1 MRKEPVMPQ
10 VNFKRLLSRR
20 DLLLRGGAS
29 ALVLTGVSQSDWMAA
44 FAQSITIAAT
54 PSETEGPYWVDE
66 QLNRSDI
73 RTDPST
79 GVVSAGFP
87 LALGITVS
95 RITGGTIVP
104 LSGAYVD
111 IWHCNASGL
120 YSDESANN
128 TVGQKYLRG
137 YQVADAHGNVRFLTI
152 YPGWYSGR
160 TVHIHF
166 RVRLYSGSST
176 SLNFTSQLFFDESV
190 TTTIFGLSPYAQRPN
205 RDTFNAT
212 DMIYAS
218 GGSGLLLR
226 LAQDGTYGLSSF
238 HVMLNA

>member
-1 MRKEPVMPQ
+1 MIIPKS
-10 VNFKRLLSRR
+10 NLKTLLSRR
-20 DLLLRGGAS
+20 DLLIKGGMGAI
-29 ALVLTGVSQSDWMAA
+29 ALAAIPHSEWLAA
-44 FAQSITIAAT
+44 FADTITISAT

-79 GVVSAGFP
+79 GVVSTGFP

-95 RITGGTIVP
+95 RIVNGTIVP

-137 YQVADAHGNVRFLTI
+137 YQVADAHGNVKFLTV

-166 RVRLYSGSST
+166 RVRLYSGTST
-176 SLNFTSQLFFDESV
+176 TLNFASQLFFDESI
-190 TTTIFGLSPYAQRPN
+190 TTSIYGLSPYALRPN

-212 DMIYAS
+212 DNIYAS
-218 GGSGLLLR
+218 GGSSLMLR